1 MNNIL
6 KKLTVATLAFLAIG
20 CAGTSSGDNSSE
32 NSKSSSKEPATTTS
46 VPASTSS
53 TISSSNIEPYKAVI
67 PELKFTSD
75 VASEISFATTAT
87 KSDLSRPEVKGKFT
101 LTNCDDTYKKTDV
114 VGTMKVRGNQTAGW
128 AKKGFRIKFD
138 SKLNLLGLN
147 EGRKFKKWILLADAK
162 DTTLSRTA
170 LGLYVAKGIVKDEDN
185 VWVSDFTPVNVYLN
199 NEYWGFYYL
208 CEQKEVKSGRVN
220 LPEPAENTTSVN
232 IGYCFELDHYA
243 DSAGSPNEASEVAKG
258 ADGDPTFRVKY
269 SPKMEQGRPSGPLA
283 TGQVNTY
290 TMLSDITD
298 CTEPDKHCEAD
309 YTNVQ
314 SNGQLSNNSQ
324 QRSNS
329 NQLDFI
335 RDRVEALYQVLYQ
348 AAINKTAKEINENNQ
363 VVNSTKTVQQVMDQH
378 FNLASWVDGYIL
390 HAFTVA
396 PDLGYSSFY
405 MSYDNSASGDKKLRF
420 DVPWDFDSNFGNRNN
435 FYVNAEG
442 DTYVENTY
450 NTWMY
455 LFSKLSFFNDMVKTK
470 WNQLR
475 EEKLFENMFKM
486 LNAHFADHDGEIKR
500 DHQKW
505 PKNDAADMNINN
517 FDEIRE
523 PYKDPAKYKEAEEE
537 TINWCAKRVNF
548 LEKKWGNNRPNVST
562 K

>member
-6 KKLTVATLAFLAIG
+6 KKLTCATLTFLAIG
-20 CAGTSSGDNSSE
+20 CAGTSNSGNSSE
-32 NSKSSSKEPATTTS
+32 SSKGSSKESTTS
-46 VPASTSS
+46 VPTSQSS
-53 TISSSNIEPYKAVI
+53 TISSSNIEPYKEVL
-67 PELKFTSD
+67 PELRFTSD

-87 KSDLSRPEVKGKFT
+87 KSDLSRPEISGKFT
-101 LTNCDDTYKKTDV
+101 LTNCDDTYKKTDIP
-114 VGTMKVRGNQTAGW
+114 GTMKVRGNQTAGW
-128 AKKGFRIKFD
+128 AKKGFRMKFQ

-147 EGRKFKKWILLADAK
+147 KGNKFKKWILLADAK

-208 CEQKEVKSGRVN
+208 CEQKEVKEGRVN
-220 LPEPAENTTSVN
+220 LPEPAENATSVN

-243 DSAGSPNEASEVAKG
+243 DSAGAPNEASEVAKG
-258 ADGDPTFRVKY
+258 ADGDPTFRMKY
-269 SPKMEQGRPSGPLA
+269 SPRMEQGRPSGPLA

-298 CTEPDKHCEAD
+298 GPSDVHVEAD
-309 YTNVQ
+309 YTNLN
-314 SNGQLSNNSQ
+314 NGQLTNNSKQ
-324 QRSNS
+324 TTNS

-335 RDRVEALYQVLYQ
+335 RDRMEALYQVIYE
-348 AAINKTAKEINENNQ
+348 AAINKKAKEINDNNE
-363 VVNSTKTVQQVMDQH
+363 VVNSSKTVQQVMDQH

-405 MSYDNSASGDKKLRF
+405 MSYDNTASGDHKLRF
-420 DVPWDFDSNFGNRNN
+420 DCPWDFDSNFGNRNN

-442 DTYVENTY
+442 DEYCDNTY
-450 NTWMY
+450 NTWLY
-455 LFSKLSFFNDMVKTK
+455 LFSKLDFFKTMVKAK
-470 WNQLR
+470 WNELR
-475 EEKLFENMFKM
+475 EAKLFENMFKM
-486 LNAHFADHDGEIKR
+486 LNAHFTDHDAEIQR
-500 DHQKW
+500 NHQKW
-505 PKNDAADMNINN
+505 PQNDAAHQPPNN
-517 FDEIRE
+517 FDEIRS
-523 PYKDPAKYKEAEEE
+523 PYKEPSQYKEAEEE

>member
-1 MNNIL
+1 
-6 KKLTVATLAFLAIG
+6 
-20 CAGTSSGDNSSE
+20 
-32 NSKSSSKEPATTTS
+32 
-46 VPASTSS
+46 
-53 TISSSNIEPYKAVI
+53 
-67 PELKFTSD
+67 
-75 VASEISFATTAT
+75 
-87 KSDLSRPEVKGKFT
+87 
-101 LTNCDDTYKKTDV
+101 
-114 VGTMKVRGNQTAGW
+114 
-128 AKKGFRIKFD
+128 
-138 SKLNLLGLN
+138 
-147 EGRKFKKWILLADAK
+147 
-162 DTTLSRTA
+162 
-170 LGLYVAKGIVKDEDN
+170 
-185 VWVSDFTPVNVYLN
+185 
-199 NEYWGFYYL
+199 
-208 CEQKEVKSGRVN
+208 
-220 LPEPAENTTSVN
+220 
-232 IGYCFELDHYA
+232 
-243 DSAGSPNEASEVAKG
+243 
-258 ADGDPTFRVKY
+258 
-269 SPKMEQGRPSGPLA
+269 MEQGRPSGPLA

>member
-6 KKLTVATLAFLAIG
+6 KKLTCATLTFLAIG
-20 CAGTSSGDNSSE
+20 CAGTSNSGNSSE
-32 NSKSSSKEPATTTS
+32 SSKGSSKESTTS
-46 VPASTSS
+46 VPTSQSS
-53 TISSSNIEPYKAVI
+53 TISSSNIEPYKEVL
-67 PELKFTSD
+67 PELRFTSD

-87 KSDLSRPEVKGKFT
+87 KSDLSRPEISGKFT
-101 LTNCDDTYKKTDV
+101 LTNCDDTYKKTDIP
-114 VGTMKVRGNQTAGW
+114 GTMKVRGNQTAGW
-128 AKKGFRIKFD
+128 AKKGFRMKFQ

-147 EGRKFKKWILLADAK
+147 KGNKFKKWILLADAK

-208 CEQKEVKSGRVN
+208 CEQKEVKEGRVN
-220 LPEPAENTTSVN
+220 LPEPAENATSVN

-243 DSAGSPNEASEVAKG
+243 DSAGAPNEASEVAKG
-258 ADGDPTFRVKY
+258 KDGDPTFRMKY
-269 SPKMEQGRPSGPLA
+269 SPRMEQGRPSGPLA

-298 CTEPDKHCEAD
+298 GPSDVHVEAD
-309 YTNVQ
+309 YTNLN
-314 SNGQLSNNSQ
+314 NGQLTNNSKQ
-324 QRSNS
+324 TTNS

-335 RDRVEALYQVLYQ
+335 RDRMEALYQVIYE
-348 AAINKTAKEINENNQ
+348 AAINKKAKEINDNNE
-363 VVNSTKTVQQVMDQH
+363 VINSSKTVQQVMDQH

-405 MSYDNSASGDKKLRF
+405 MSYDNTATGDHKLRF
-420 DVPWDFDSNFGNRNN
+420 DNPWDFDSNFGNRNN

-442 DTYVENTY
+442 DEYCDNTY
-450 NTWMY
+450 NTWLY
-455 LFSKLSFFNDMVKTK
+455 LFSKLEFFKTMVKAK
-470 WNQLR
+470 WNEIR
-475 EEKLFENMFKM
+475 DAKLFENMFKM
-486 LNAHFADHDGEIKR
+486 LNAHFADHDAEIQRNHK
-500 DHQKW
+500 KW
-505 PKNDAADMNINN
+505 PSNDAADMSINN

-548 LEKKWGNNRPNVST
+548 LEKKWGKNRPNVST

>member
-75 VASEISFATTAT
+75 VASEINFATTAT

-314 SNGQLSNNSQ
+314 NNGQLSNNSQ

-348 AAINKTAKEINENNQ
+348 AAVNKTAKEINENNQ

-455 LFSKLSFFNDMVKTK
+455 LFSKLEFFKNMVKTK

>member
-6 KKLTVATLAFLAIG
+6 KKLTCATLTFLAIG
-20 CAGTSSGDNSSE
+20 CAGTSNSGNPSESS
-32 NSKSSSKEPATTTS
+32 KGSSKESTTS
-46 VPASTSS
+46 VPTSQSS
-53 TISSSNIEPYKAVI
+53 TISSSNIEPYKEVL
-67 PELKFTSD
+67 PELRFTSD

-87 KSDLSRPEVKGKFT
+87 KSDLSRPEISGKFT
-101 LTNCDDTYKKTDV
+101 LTNCDDTYKKTDIP
-114 VGTMKVRGNQTAGW
+114 GTMKVRGNQTAGW
-128 AKKGFRIKFD
+128 AKKGFRMKFQ

-147 EGRKFKKWILLADAK
+147 KGNKFKKWILLADAK

-208 CEQKEVKSGRVN
+208 CEQKEVKEGRVN
-220 LPEPAENTTSVN
+220 LPEPAENATSVN

-243 DSAGSPNEASEVAKG
+243 DSAGAPNEASEVAKG
-258 ADGDPTFRVKY
+258 ADGDPTFRMKY
-269 SPKMEQGRPSGPLA
+269 SPRMEQGRPSGPLA

-298 CTEPDKHCEAD
+298 GPTDVHVEAD
-309 YTNVQ
+309 YTNLN
-314 SNGQLSNNSQ
+314 NGQLTNNSKQ
-324 QRSNS
+324 TTNS

-335 RDRVEALYQVLYQ
+335 RDRMEALYQVIYE
-348 AAINKTAKEINENNQ
+348 AAINKKAKEINDNNE
-363 VVNSTKTVQQVMDQH
+363 VVNSSKTVQQVMDQH

-405 MSYDNSASGDKKLRF
+405 MSYDNTASGDHKLRF
-420 DVPWDFDSNFGNRNN
+420 DCPWDFDSNFGNRNN

-442 DTYVENTY
+442 DEYCDNTY
-450 NTWMY
+450 NTWLY
-455 LFSKLSFFNDMVKTK
+455 LFSKLDFFKTMVKAK
-470 WNQLR
+470 WNELR
-475 EEKLFENMFKM
+475 EAKLFENMFKM

-500 DHQKW
+500 NHQKW
-505 PKNDAADMNINN
+505 PQNDAAHQPPNN
-517 FDEIRE
+517 FDEIRS
-523 PYKDPAKYKEAEEE
+523 PYKEPSQYKEAEEE

-548 LEKKWGNNRPNVST
+548 LEKKWGKNRPNVST

>member
-6 KKLTVATLAFLAIG
+6 KKLTCATLTFLAIG
-20 CAGTSSGDNSSE
+20 CAGTSNSGNPSESS
-32 NSKSSSKEPATTTS
+32 KGSSKESTTS
-46 VPASTSS
+46 VPTSQSS
-53 TISSSNIEPYKAVI
+53 TISSSNIEPYKEVL
-67 PELKFTSD
+67 PELRFTSD

-87 KSDLSRPEVKGKFT
+87 KSDLSRPEISGKFT
-101 LTNCDDTYKKTDV
+101 LTNCDDTYKKTDIP
-114 VGTMKVRGNQTAGW
+114 GTMKVRGNQTAGW
-128 AKKGFRIKFD
+128 AKKGFRMKFQ

-147 EGRKFKKWILLADAK
+147 KGNKFKKWILLADAK

-208 CEQKEVKSGRVN
+208 CEQKEVKEGRVN
-220 LPEPAENTTSVN
+220 LPEPAENATSVN

-243 DSAGSPNEASEVAKG
+243 DSAGAPNEASEVAKG
-258 ADGDPTFRVKY
+258 ADGDPTFRMKY
-269 SPKMEQGRPSGPLA
+269 SPRMEQGRPSGPLA

-298 CTEPDKHCEAD
+298 GPTDVHVEAD
-309 YTNVQ
+309 YTNLN
-314 SNGQLSNNSQ
+314 NGQLTNNSKQ
-324 QRSNS
+324 TTNS

-335 RDRVEALYQVLYQ
+335 RDRMEALYQVIYE
-348 AAINKTAKEINENNQ
+348 AAINKKAKEINNNNE
-363 VVNSTKTVQQVMDQH
+363 VVNSSKTVQQVMDQH

-405 MSYDNSASGDKKLRF
+405 MSYDNTASGDHKLRF
-420 DVPWDFDSNFGNRNN
+420 DCPWDFDSNFGNRNN

-442 DTYVENTY
+442 DEYCDNTY
-450 NTWMY
+450 NTWLY
-455 LFSKLSFFNDMVKTK
+455 LFSKLDFFKTMVKAK
-470 WNQLR
+470 WNELR
-475 EEKLFENMFKM
+475 EAKLFENMFKM
-486 LNAHFADHDGEIKR
+486 LNAHFADHDAEIKR
-500 DHQKW
+500 NHQKW
-505 PKNDAADMNINN
+505 PQNDAAHQPPNN
-517 FDEIRE
+517 FDEIRN
-523 PYKDPAKYKEAEEE
+523 PYKEPSQYKEAEEE